1 MKKSLLFVLGTILVS
16 SVSILAQTTHTITAG
31 GGVYNPSSITVNDG
45 DIIQVIA
52 SPSHPTTEVDQTSWN
67 NNQTNTS
74 FGGFITSSTT
84 TTNTT
89 VDVNVMLPGTHYF
102 VCDNHVGSGMK
113 GTIIVN
119 DPAASIDESSS
130 IKGKIYPNPCKD
142 ELRVEYDFGQSSEVI
157 MTIKDV
163 TGKEAYRLELSG
175 VSSLRRTITLPGEL
189 GAGVYIMTLQVDN
202 KNVTTKFSKE

>member
-1 MKKSLLFVLGTILVS
+1 MKKSIPFLLWILMGGFVGVT
-16 SVSILAQTTHTITAG
+16 AQTTHTITAG
-31 GGVYNPSSITVNDG
+31 AGVYTPSSITVNDG
-45 DIIQVIA
+45 DIIQMIA

-74 FGGFITSSTT
+74 FGGFLTSSTT

-119 DPAASIDESSS
+119 DPSSS
-130 IKGKIYPNPCKD
+130 VDETNFIDGKIYPNPCQD
-142 ELRVEYDFGQSSEVI
+142 EIRVEYDFGQSSNVI
-157 MTIKDV
+157 LTIKDV
-163 TGKEAYRLELSG
+163 TGKEIHRLILNG
-175 VSSLRRTITLPGEL
+175 ISSLRRTIVLPSGMES
-189 GAGVYIMTLQVDN
+189 GVYIMTLQVGDQN
-202 KNVTTKFSKE
+202 ATSKFTKQ